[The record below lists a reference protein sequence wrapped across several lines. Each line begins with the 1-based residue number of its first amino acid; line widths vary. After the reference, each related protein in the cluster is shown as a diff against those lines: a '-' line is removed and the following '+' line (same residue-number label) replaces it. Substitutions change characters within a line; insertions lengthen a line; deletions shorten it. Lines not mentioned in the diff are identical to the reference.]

1 MLSTQFLWGAAYP
14 VSMLNT
20 QRATHAALAALRGF
34 ARHIGLPEDDAVAV
48 YEEELRRL
56 HADARITK
64 YVDVIAEK
72 RTRDQLRRTAH
83 G

>member
-1 MLSTQFLWGAAYP
+1 
-14 VSMLNT
+14 MLNT
-20 QRATHAALAALRGF
+20 QHATQAVLAALRGF
-34 ARHIGLPEDDAVAV
+34 AKHIGLPEDDAVVV

-56 HADARITK
+56 RADARITK

-72 RTRDQLRRTAH
+72 RTRDQLRRTAR